1 MDDHEFYK
9 IYFQLRR
16 LKADIPEIVHEGY
29 KRHRST
35 LNDSKKRKD
44 ENMRYYEKNREIIL
58 QKQQVYRET
67 GDRKKAIQ
75 EYRKSENGKRSN
87 KISKWKQ
94 AGVQHP
100 DFNEL
105 YDIWTA
111 ATNCADCDVILVEGN
126 EGGNRKCVDHD
137 HETGLFRDIICHK
150 CNIIRGQ
157 KDNLKKIQEAISK
170 LSF

>member
-1 MDDHEFYK
+1 ME
-9 IYFQLRR
+9 
-16 LKADIPEIVHEGY
+16 IPDNVREGAN
-29 KRHRST
+29 RHRQAKHAA
-35 LNDSKKRKD
+35 NPEARRQRDKD
-44 ENMRYYEKNREIIL
+44 NYYKNHEESL
-58 QKQQVYRET
+58 
-67 GDRKKAIQ
+67 KKAAEQRNTEARQ
-75 EYRKSENGKRSN
+75 EYMKEFRKSENGLRAN

-100 DFNEL
+100 DFDEL
-105 YDIWTA
+105 YKLFKETKV
-111 ATNCADCDVILVEGN
+111 CADCDIILVEGN
-126 EGGNRKCVDHD
+126 KGANRKCLDHD